1 MQYVFNGFTQD
12 TGYRVFAF
20 EGIAPDRAR
29 TAYSVTVDLSLSR
42 KYGIRVQELPLLCR
56 AVLER
61 DGKDGDRRAFT
72 YSEDDMSLRAIAS
85 AASQTAKRRPPR
97 PISRAGRAQ
106 ADAGE
111 DGLSLEMKQ
120 AGS

>member
-12 TGYRVFAF
+12 TGLRVFAF
-20 EGIAPDRAR
+20 EGIAADRAR

-72 YSEDDMSLRAIAS
+72 FSEDDMSLRAIAS
-85 AASQTAKRRPPR
+85 AASQPAKRKPPR
-97 PISRAGRAQ
+97 PISRGPRAQ
-106 ADAGE
+106 ADSDE
-111 DGLSLEMKQ
+111 DRSSQEVD
-120 AGS
+120 SV